1 MRHSCP
7 GADLRTVRH
16 PHCRPRAREGGHL
29 LLLRALRRARRRHR
43 AARPRRRRR
52 VNVLLVLA
60 NFFRSSPRKRGPMIT
75 ALWSWAPARARP
87 PPFAA
92 TTPARGG
99 GPAGGPPRAPSPLI
113 PAKAGI
119 QGPRPPALGPR
130 FRGDERVTGS
140 LHA

>member
-1 MRHSCP
+1 MRHSCA
-7 GADLRTVRH
+7 GADLRAVRH

-75 ALWSWAPARARP
+75 ALWSWAPARARSARLAETTAERDADRVG
-87 PPFAA
+87 AA
-92 TTPARGG
+92 VNLISAH
-99 GPAGGPPRAPSPLI
+99 PRESGDPGA
-113 PAKAGI
+113 
-119 QGPRPPALGPR
+119 RPPALGPR